1 MNIHEFLEYAGF
13 CFILASALELACIWR
28 FNVEK
33 RGKSALIPNIF
44 QLVLFVLCFIV
55 LPAFIIYGALFAFF
69 NKEAVK
75 RHKQV
80 EREIRAEE
88 EERRAL
94 IMEEKQRNSNI
105 TFPSGTSLQYRD
117 GYMYG
122 HKEGILIGKAI
133 GTARVLNN
141 MNSDDATLW
150 INNNRDYFN
159 EIKEYDK
166 YYLLANFNID

>member
-1 MNIHEFLEYAGF
+1 MNIHTFLESAGF
-13 CFILASALELACIWR
+13 CFILAFLLELACIWR
-28 FNVEK
+28 YNCELRK
-33 RGKSALIPNIF
+33 KSAIIPNII
-44 QLVLFVLCFIV
+44 QSILFVACFLA
-55 LPAFIIYGALFAFF
+55 LPAILIWYLMSFF
-69 NKEAVK
+69 GNEAVK
-75 RHKQV
+75 RHKKI

-88 EERRAL
+88 EKRRAL
-94 IMEEKQRNSNI
+94 IMEEKQRNSDI